1 MNIFIK
7 NPPIWL
13 VAFSLILG
21 AACLGVSP
29 LLVRISEVGPVS
41 SAFWRSFLALPFIIM
56 LIRSFNINIDFKTNN
71 FNFFYLA
78 LPGIFLGIDH
88 AAWHH
93 GIMLTTIAN
102 STLFA
107 SMAPVFVVIYSYLL
121 FSIIVSKKFLL
132 GLIASI
138 IGAILLMYSSLELSI
153 KNIYGDFWSLMAGAF
168 YAAYLMSTGILRDKN
183 LNLYIIFF
191 FGTLFSALT
200 LLVIVIFS
208 NEIFLPT
215 SFNGWVGIISLAFIS
230 QFVGIGLI
238 TWALGKVKTGLASL
252 TLMSEPV
259 TASFLA
265 WFVLGEYL
273 SNVQFIGG
281 IVILFGIIY
290 AQSSTELKN

>member
-1 MNIFIK
+1 MNIFK
-7 NPPIWL
+7 TPPIWMI
-13 VAFSLILG
+13 AITLIFG
-21 AACLGVSP
+21 AACLGASTTF
-29 LLVRISEVGPVS
+29 VRISEVGPIS
-41 SAFWRSFLALPFIIM
+41 SAFWRSFLALPLILI
-56 LIRSFNINIDFKTNN
+56 LIRLLKIQFQYKIKNTNY
-71 FNFFYLA
+71 FYLA

-121 FSIIVSKKFLL
+121 FSLTIKRNFLF

-138 IGAILLMYSSLELSI
+138 FGAILLMYSSLELSL
-153 KNIYGDFWSLMAGAF
+153 KNIYGDFWSLLAGAF

-183 LNLYIIFF
+183 LNIYIIFL
-191 FGTLFSALT
+191 FGTLFSAFT
-200 LLVIVIFS
+200 LLIIVIFS
-208 NEIFLPT
+208 NETFFPHSI
-215 SFNGWVGIISLAFIS
+215 NGWLIILCLAFIS

-252 TLMSEPV
+252 TLMSEPI

-265 WFVLGEYL
+265 WLLLGEYL
-273 SNVQFIGG
+273 TAIQLAGG
-281 IVILFGIIY
+281 IIILFGIIY
-290 AQSSTELKN
+290 AQSSTELKE

>member
-1 MNIFIK
+1 LNIFIK

-56 LIRSFNINIDFKTNN
+56 LIRSFNIKIDFKTNN

-215 SFNGWVGIISLAFIS
+215 SFNGWFCIISLAFIS

>member
-1 MNIFIK
+1 MNIFFK

-13 VAFSLILG
+13 IAATLILG

-56 LIRSFNINIDFKTNN
+56 LIRSFNIKIDFKTNN

-215 SFNGWVGIISLAFIS
+215 SFNGWFCIISLAFIS

-290 AQSSTELKN
+290 AQSSTELKS

>member
-13 VAFSLILG
+13 VAATLIFG

-56 LIRSFNINIDFKTNN
+56 LIRSLNIKIDFKTSN
-71 FNFFYLA
+71 FNYVYLA

-153 KNIYGDFWSLMAGAF
+153 KNIYGDFWSLIAGAF
-168 YAAYLMSTGILRDKN
+168 YAAYLMSTGLLRDKK

-200 LLVIVIFS
+200 LLIIVISS
-208 NEIFLPT
+208 NEIILPI
-215 SFNGWVGIISLAFIS
+215 SINGWIVIISLAFIS

-252 TLMSEPV
+252 TLMSEPI

-265 WFVLGEYL
+265 WFILGEYL
-273 SNVQFIGG
+273 SNIQFIGG

-290 AQSSTELKN
+290 AQSSAELKN

>member
-1 MNIFIK
+1 MNIFK
-7 NPPIWL
+7 TPPIWMI
-13 VAFSLILG
+13 AITLIFG
-21 AACLGVSP
+21 AACLGASTTF
-29 LLVRISEVGPVS
+29 VRISEVGPIS
-41 SAFWRSFLALPFIIM
+41 SAFWRSFLALPLILI
-56 LIRSFNINIDFKTNN
+56 LIRLLKIQFQYKIKNTSY
-71 FNFFYLA
+71 FYLA

-121 FSIIVSKKFLL
+121 FSLTIKRNFLF

-138 IGAILLMYSSLELSI
+138 FGAILLMYSSLELSL
-153 KNIYGDFWSLMAGAF
+153 KNIYGDFWSLLAGAF

-183 LNLYIIFF
+183 LNIYIIFL
-191 FGTLFSALT
+191 FGTLFSAFT
-200 LLVIVIFS
+200 LLIIVIFS
-208 NEIFLPT
+208 NETFFPHSI
-215 SFNGWVGIISLAFIS
+215 NGWLIILCLAFIS

-252 TLMSEPV
+252 TLMSEPI

-265 WFVLGEYL
+265 WLLLGEYL
-273 SNVQFIGG
+273 TAIQLAGG
-281 IVILFGIIY
+281 IIILFGIIY
-290 AQSSTELKN
+290 AQSSTELKE

>member
-1 MNIFIK
+1 MNIFK
-7 NPPIWL
+7 TPPIWMI
-13 VAFSLILG
+13 AITLIFG
-21 AACLGVSP
+21 AACLGASTTF
-29 LLVRISEVGPVS
+29 VRISEVGPIS
-41 SAFWRSFLALPFIIM
+41 SAFWRSFLALPLILI
-56 LIRSFNINIDFKTNN
+56 LIRILKIQFQYKIKNTNY
-71 FNFFYLA
+71 FYLA

-121 FSIIVSKKFLL
+121 FSLTIKRNFLF

-138 IGAILLMYSSLELSI
+138 FGAILLMYSSLELSL
-153 KNIYGDFWSLMAGAF
+153 KNIYGDFWSLLAGAF

-183 LNLYIIFF
+183 LNIYIIFL
-191 FGTLFSALT
+191 FGTLFSAFT
-200 LLVIVIFS
+200 LLIIVIFS
-208 NEIFLPT
+208 NETFFPHSL
-215 SFNGWVGIISLAFIS
+215 NGWLIILCLAFIS

-252 TLMSEPV
+252 TLMSEPI

-265 WFVLGEYL
+265 WLLLGEYL
-273 SNVQFIGG
+273 TAIQLAGG
-281 IVILFGIIY
+281 IIILFGIIY
-290 AQSSTELKN
+290 AQSSTELKE

>member
-1 MNIFIK
+1 MNIFK
-7 NPPIWL
+7 TPPIWMI
-13 VAFSLILG
+13 ATTLIFG
-21 AACLGVSP
+21 AACLGASTTF
-29 LLVRISEVGPVS
+29 VRISEVGPIS
-41 SAFWRSFLALPFIIM
+41 SAFWRSFLALPLILI
-56 LIRSFNINIDFKTNN
+56 LIRILKIQFQYKIKNTNY
-71 FNFFYLA
+71 FYLA

-121 FSIIVSKKFLL
+121 FSLTIKRNFLF

-138 IGAILLMYSSLELSI
+138 FGAILLMYSSLELSL
-153 KNIYGDFWSLMAGAF
+153 KNIYGDFWSLLAGAF

-183 LNLYIIFF
+183 LNIYIIFL
-191 FGTLFSALT
+191 FGTLFSAFT
-200 LLVIVIFS
+200 LLIIVIFS
-208 NEIFLPT
+208 NETFFPHSL
-215 SFNGWVGIISLAFIS
+215 NGWLIILCLAFIS

-252 TLMSEPV
+252 TLMSEPI

-265 WFVLGEYL
+265 WLLLGEYL
-273 SNVQFIGG
+273 TAIQLAGG
-281 IVILFGIIY
+281 IIILFGIIY
-290 AQSSTELKN
+290 AQSSTELKE

>member
-56 LIRSFNINIDFKTNN
+56 LIRSFNIKIDFKTNN

-215 SFNGWVGIISLAFIS
+215 SFNGWFCIISLAFIS

>member
-1 MNIFIK
+1 MNIFK
-7 NPPIWL
+7 TPPIWMI
-13 VAFSLILG
+13 AITLIFG
-21 AACLGVSP
+21 AACLGASTTF
-29 LLVRISEVGPVS
+29 VRISEVGPIS
-41 SAFWRSFLALPFIIM
+41 SAFWRSFLALPLILI
-56 LIRSFNINIDFKTNN
+56 LIRLLKIQFQYKIKNTNY
-71 FNFFYLA
+71 FYLA

-121 FSIIVSKKFLL
+121 FSLTIKRNFLF

-138 IGAILLMYSSLELSI
+138 FGAILLMYSSLELSL
-153 KNIYGDFWSLMAGAF
+153 KNIYGDFWSLLAGAF

-183 LNLYIIFF
+183 LNIYIIFL
-191 FGTLFSALT
+191 FGTLFSAFT
-200 LLVIVIFS
+200 LLIIVIFS
-208 NEIFLPT
+208 NETFFPHSL
-215 SFNGWVGIISLAFIS
+215 NGWLIILCLAFIS

-252 TLMSEPV
+252 TLMSEPI

-265 WFVLGEYL
+265 WLLLGEYL
-273 SNVQFIGG
+273 TAIQLAGG
-281 IVILFGIIY
+281 IIILFGIIY
-290 AQSSTELKN
+290 AQSSTELKE

>member
-1 MNIFIK
+1 MTFIK
-7 NPPIWL
+7 SPPIWL
-13 VAFSLILG
+13 IAITLIFGAGCLG
-21 AACLGVSP
+21 ASTYF
-29 LLVRISEVGPVS
+29 VRISEVGPIS
-41 SAFWRSFLALPFIIM
+41 SAFWRSFLALPLILI
-56 LIRSFNINIDFKTNN
+56 LIRFLRIQIQYKIENTNY
-71 FNFFYLA
+71 FYLA

-121 FSIIVSKKFLL
+121 FSIIINKKFLF

-138 IGAILLMYSSLELSI
+138 IGAVLLMYSSLELSI
-153 KNIYGDFWSLMAGAF
+153 KNIYGDFWSLLAGAF
-168 YAAYLMSTGILRDKN
+168 YAAYLMSTGILRDRR
-183 LNLYIIFF
+183 LNIYIIFL

-200 LLVIVIFS
+200 LLIIVIFS
-208 NEIFLPT
+208 NETILPV
-215 SFNGWVGIISLAFIS
+215 SLNGWLIIFCLAFIS
-230 QFVGIGLI
+230 QFIGIGLI

-265 WFVLGEYL
+265 WLLLGEYL
-273 SNVQFIGG
+273 TAIQLVGG
-281 IVILFGIIY
+281 IIILFGIIY
-290 AQSSTELKN
+290 AQSSSELKQ

>member
-1 MNIFIK
+1 MKLYLTVIK
-7 NPPIWL
+7 FFEPIIGFLFPLNKHSGSLL
-13 VAFSLILG
+13 VILG
-21 AACLGVSP
+21 ALSLSFGGIIVKSFEGANLWQI
-29 LLVRISEVGPVS
+29 L
-41 SAFWRSFLALPFIIM
+41 FWRQFFFTLTVTIYL
-56 LIRSFNINIDFKTNN
+56 LFKYKK
-71 FNFFYLA
+71 NFFKIFHKSGIPGLIA
-78 LPGIFLGIDH
+78 GIFLGIDH

-168 YAAYLMSTGILRDKN
+168 YAAYLMSTGILRDKK
-183 LNLYIIFF
+183 LNLYVIFF

-208 NEIFLPT
+208 L
-215 SFNGWVGIISLAFIS
+215 
-230 QFVGIGLI
+230 
-238 TWALGKVKTGLASL
+238 
-252 TLMSEPV
+252 
-259 TASFLA
+259 
-265 WFVLGEYL
+265 
-273 SNVQFIGG
+273 
-281 IVILFGIIY
+281 
-290 AQSSTELKN
+290 